1 MNRDWIRIAASM
13 TVTCALGGAL
23 LGGVYLATER
33 YAEEARAR
41 SERRAIA
48 EILGLDD
55 RATVRAVEQ
64 YLTGDRRAV
73 VYRASAADGA
83 AARELT
89 FTLDGSLVREGEAR
103 GAQTEDDLIP
113 LGRVFVVSR
122 DGAPAGFV
130 VEGESR
136 GYKNRIRFF
145 VGLTPSWEIAGV
157 RVVEHEEDPGL
168 GAEVATPWF
177 QGQYA
182 GRPLAAVADLD
193 VTRDPMPEDW
203 RQVLRGAPRS
213 GSRAAVPDA
222 RERNLREREAARP
235 IYAVTGATISS
246 RALTDGVRTTILHF
260 KRRWD
265 LLAPHLEAAR

>member
-1 MNRDWIRIAASM
+1 M
-13 TVTCALGGAL
+13 TVTCALGGAI

-33 YAEEARAR
+33 YAEDARAR

-48 EILGLDD
+48 EILGLDGS
-55 RATVRAVEQ
+55 ASVREVDQ
-64 YLTGDRRAV
+64 YLTRTRDAV
-73 VYRASAADGA
+73 VYRASATDGA

-89 FTLDGSLVREGEAR
+89 FSLDGSLVRDGSAR
-103 GAQTEDDLIP
+103 GGAPARDLIP
-113 LGRVFVVSR
+113 LGRIFVVTRGGS
-122 DGAPAGFV
+122 PAGFV

-145 VGLTPSWEIAGV
+145 VGLNPAWEIAGV

-168 GAEVATPWF
+168 GAEVATGWF

-203 RQVLRGAPRS
+203 RQVLRGAPRA
-213 GSRAAVPDA
+213 GDA
-222 RERNLREREAARP
+222 RALRAREIARP

-246 RALTDGVRTTILHF
+246 RALTDGVRATILHF

-265 LLAPHLEAAR
+265 LLAPHLEEGR